1 MNLSALIEAVVVSGR
16 LAVVEDDSKLASFM
30 HYSLLLSQAGVVTRA
45 QTKETVNE
53 YRCFHISGV

>member
-16 LAVVEDDSKLASFM
+16 LAVAEDDSKLASFM

-53 YRCFHISGV
+53 Y